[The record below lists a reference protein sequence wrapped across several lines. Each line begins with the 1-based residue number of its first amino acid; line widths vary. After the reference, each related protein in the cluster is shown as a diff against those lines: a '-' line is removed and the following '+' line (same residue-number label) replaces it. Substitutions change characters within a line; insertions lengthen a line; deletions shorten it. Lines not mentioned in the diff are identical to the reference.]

1 MALEKGSP
9 AWIDR
14 IHGISVDPN
23 LITEA
28 AERHSAEVLMTNNLL
43 HREYGQS
50 PSGDD
55 RR

>member
-28 AERHSAEVLMTNNLL
+28 AERCSVEVLMTNIPFATKDTVNPI
-43 HREYGQS
+43 RG
-50 PSGDD
+50 
-55 RR
+55 